1 MLLNRRTNINNNRI
15 NHFNTGIMGDTMTN
29 QLEEEL
35 RAIRNTI
42 IETEKQKKTADEYY
56 YNYLNRK
63 LDKLRYEE
71 KRILHEM
78 GITGSII

>member
-1 MLLNRRTNINNNRI
+1 M
-15 NHFNTGIMGDTMTN
+15 MTN

-35 RAIRNTI
+35 RNIRNTI
-42 IETEKQKKTADEYY
+42 EETEKLKETADEYY

-71 KRILHEM
+71 KKVLKEL
-78 GITGSII
+78 GIKGDII

>member
-1 MLLNRRTNINNNRI
+1 
-15 NHFNTGIMGDTMTN
+15 MTN

-42 IETEKQKKTADEYY
+42 IETEKQKQTADEYY
-56 YNYLNRK
+56 YNYLKRK

-71 KRILHEM
+71 KKVLKEL
-78 GITGSII
+78 GIKGDII

>member
-1 MLLNRRTNINNNRI
+1 
-15 NHFNTGIMGDTMTN
+15 MGGLKTMTN

-42 IETEKQKKTADEYY
+42 TETEKQKKTADTYY

-71 KRILHEM
+71 KRILHEI
-78 GITGSII
+78 GIKGDLL

>member
-1 MLLNRRTNINNNRI
+1 
-15 NHFNTGIMGDTMTN
+15 MGGHTMTN

-35 RAIRNTI
+35 RAIQNTI
-42 IETEKQKKTADEYY
+42 TETEKLKETADEYY

-71 KRILHEM
+71 KKVLKELGLTGEIL
-78 GITGSII
+78 